1 MDLEDCAGFDDSDVY
16 PEGGLGIVGPV
27 NSLMPR
33 FDQEDSAN
41 QPTRS
46 TKKDTNSRKASL
58 RQLSGGRR
66 SGGVGR
72 LMSPSHVPEAQA
84 TQTML
89 KVPASVISTQIQKKF
104 KVVEDLGQASR

>member
-1 MDLEDCAGFDDSDVY
+1 MDLEDYAGFDDSDVY

-27 NSLMPR
+27 NSLLPR

-46 TKKDTNSRKASL
+46 AKKETNSRKASF

-66 SGGVGR
+66 SGNAVGR

-89 KVPASVISTQIQKKF
+89 KVPASVIQKKF